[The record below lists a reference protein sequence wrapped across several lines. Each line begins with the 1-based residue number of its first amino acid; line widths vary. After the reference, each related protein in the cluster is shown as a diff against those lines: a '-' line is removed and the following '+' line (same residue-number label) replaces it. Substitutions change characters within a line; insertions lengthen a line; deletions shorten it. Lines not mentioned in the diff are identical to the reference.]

1 MYDVK
6 DTFQML
12 IRSQASGAFKSEEEI
27 PSKYSML
34 MSVRMRNTNNSIVD
48 FFNIFKN
55 CHLTSN
61 GVIDN
66 DDAIKIVYITDEQ
79 GRNTSDSSVPRYGIF
94 IRNNLPMWIV
104 EIMLEV
110 KMSFAYL
117 FTDYDNVE
125 LGVVDTLDEVN
136 AWLDLARVNS
146 ETVADDFILT
156 TMDASTLRASLRS
169 FDDTW
174 TLSEESENMIMK
186 IYAVDKDHL
195 IISPQEH
202 LARLL
207 PYRYKISIDDFK
219 KEIKDKRI
227 RLYAVRI
234 K

>member
-6 DTFQML
+6 DTFQMMVKA
-12 IRSQASGAFKSEEEI
+12 RSAGAFKPEEEI

-34 MSVRMRNTNNSIVD
+34 MSIRMRNTDNSVVD
-48 FFNIFKN
+48 FFNIFRN

-61 GVIDN
+61 GIIDH
-66 DDAIKIVYITDEQ
+66 DDAIKIMHVTDED
-79 GRNTSDSSVPRYGIF
+79 GKKTSGSSVPRYGIF

-125 LGVVDTLDEVN
+125 LGIVDTEDEVN
-136 AWLDLARVNS
+136 AWLELAKANS
-146 ETVADDFILT
+146 ETIADDFILT
-156 TMDASTLRASLRS
+156 TMDAGTLRASLRS

-174 TLSEESENMIMK
+174 TLGEESENMIMK
-186 IYAVDKDHL
+186 VYDVDNENL
-195 IISPQEH
+195 IIAPQEH

-207 PYRYKISIDDFK
+207 PYRYKISIENFK
-219 KEIKDKRI
+219 KELKDKLI

>member
-6 DTFQML
+6 DTFQMMVKA
-12 IRSQASGAFKSEEEI
+12 RSAEAFKPEEEI

-34 MSVRMRNTNNSIVD
+34 MSIRMRNTDNSVVD
-48 FFNIFKN
+48 FFNIFRN

-61 GVIDN
+61 GIIDH
-66 DDAIKIVYITDEQ
+66 DDAIKIMHVTDED
-79 GRNTSDSSVPRYGIF
+79 GKKTSGSSVPRYGIF

-125 LGVVDTLDEVN
+125 LGIVDTEDEVN
-136 AWLDLARVNS
+136 AWLELAKANS
-146 ETVADDFILT
+146 ETIADDFILT
-156 TMDASTLRASLRS
+156 TMDAGTLRASLRS

-174 TLSEESENMIMK
+174 TLGEESENMIMK
-186 IYAVDKDHL
+186 VYDVDNENL
-195 IISPQEH
+195 IIAPQEH

-207 PYRYKISIDDFK
+207 PYRYKISIENFK
-219 KEIKDKRI
+219 KELKDKLI